1 MCGAAEERRQGKR
14 RGEYVRQDIKFAL
27 NHIMAPGLE
36 SRELID
42 LAARLGCGGVELRND
57 LADKGLTDR
66 PYFDGGSP
74 DAVGAYARSKGVQ
87 LLGLSES
94 MASTAGRRR

>member
-1 MCGAAEERRQGKR
+1 M
-14 RGEYVRQDIKFAL
+14 RQDIKFAL

-74 DAVGAYARSKGVQ
+74 DAVGAYARSKGVR